1 MFEAR
6 VNKYIYTFKVGVKN
20 IVLLIDRKPSFLIRN
35 KYLVCWFWIMGK
47 QENKNYTLLSN
58 YRYERK
64 FRPETLDLFQIKNI
78 VLSSKAL
85 FRSIYHPRYINNI
98 YLDNSELDAFYENTM
113 GKADRK
119 KYRVRWYGDAFG
131 EITGA
136 IFEIKI
142 KNSYL
147 GTKKSFFLKDF
158 IIDKNFSNQQLFEIL
173 KNSEVPME
181 ILNEIA
187 GMEMK
192 LLNRYQR
199 SYYIDISGKF
209 RLTTDSGIQYFRVQE
224 NFNQFVDS
232 CSDREVV
239 IEVKYDEEDNAAAS
253 GVINTMP
260 FRMTRNSKY
269 VDGISK
275 FYDVTF

>member
-1 MFEAR
+1 MEE
-6 VNKYIYTFKVGVKN
+6 
-20 IVLLIDRKPSFLIRN
+20 
-35 KYLVCWFWIMGK
+35 
-47 QENKNYTLLSN
+47 QENKNYTLLRN

-64 FRPETLDLFQIKNI
+64 FRPETLDLPQIKNI
-78 VLSSKAL
+78 VLSSKAF
-85 FRSIYHPRYINNI
+85 FRSIHHPRYINNI
-98 YLDNSELDAFYENTM
+98 YIDTTELDAFYENTM

-119 KYRVRWYGDAFG
+119 KYRIRWYGDVFG
-131 EITGA
+131 KTSGA

-142 KNSYL
+142 KNAYL

-158 IIDKNFSNQQLFEIL
+158 IIDKNFSNQQLFAIL
-173 KNSEVPME
+173 KNSKVPIE
-181 ILNEIA
+181 ILNDIA

-199 SYYIDISGKF
+199 SYYIDVSGKF

-232 CSDREVV
+232 CTDREVV
-239 IEVKYDEEDNAAAS
+239 VEVKYDEADNRAAS
-253 GVINTMP
+253 GVINTIP

-269 VDGISK
+269 IDGISK
-275 FYDVTF
+275 FYEVTF